1 MPGLPAQEWSLMNG
15 VWLSLTGMLIVFCAL
30 VLVSLFI
37 AWLPRGLAW
46 INEIFPEAP
55 DHHHHPP
62 QSRTPGDGIDEE
74 LVVAIA
80 AVLDA
85 RRRR

>member
-1 MPGLPAQEWSLMNG
+1 MPELLAQAWTLSDG
-15 VWLSLTGMLIVFCAL
+15 FWLSVTGMLIVFSAL

-37 AWLPRGLAW
+37 SWLPRGLGW
-46 INEIFPEAP
+46 INEVFPEAP

-62 QSRTPGDGIDEE
+62 PSRKSGDGIDEE

-80 AVLDA
+80 AAIDA

>member
-1 MPGLPAQEWSLMNG
+1 MPGLPAQEWSLLNG
-15 VWLSLTGMLIVFCAL
+15 IWLSVTGMLIVFSAL
-30 VLVSLFI
+30 ILVSLFI
-37 AWLPRGLAW
+37 AWLPRGLGW
-46 INEIFPEAP
+46 INEIFPETP

-62 QSRTPGDGIDEE
+62 QSRKPPDAIDEE

-85 RRRR
+85 RRRK

>member
-1 MPGLPAQEWSLMNG
+1 MPGLLAQDWSLLDG
-15 VWLSLTGMLIVFCAL
+15 VWLSVTGMLIVFVAL

-37 AWLPRGLAW
+37 AWLPRALSW
-46 INEIFPEAP
+46 INEVFPEVP

-62 QSRTPGDGIDEE
+62 QSRKTGEAIDDE

-80 AVLDA
+80 AVMDA
-85 RRRR
+85 RRRS

>member
-1 MPGLPAQEWSLMNG
+1 MDGI
-15 VWLSLTGMLIVFCAL
+15 WLSVTGMLIVFSAL

-37 AWLPRGLAW
+37 SWLPRGLAW
-46 INEIFPEAP
+46 INEVFPEAP
-55 DHHHHPP
+55 DHHHHPSP
-62 QSRTPGDGIDEE
+62 PRTPGNGIDEE

-85 RRRR
+85 RRRN